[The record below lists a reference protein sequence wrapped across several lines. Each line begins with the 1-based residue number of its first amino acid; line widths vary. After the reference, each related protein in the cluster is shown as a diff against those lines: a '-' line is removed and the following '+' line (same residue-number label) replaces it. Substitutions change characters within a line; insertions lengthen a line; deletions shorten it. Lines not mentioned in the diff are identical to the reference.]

1 MTLNMDFRLC
11 FCAPDLHLGP
21 LTWFKI
27 ESAAAADKAC
37 GLRRQRN
44 GDMPQPSAFLLS
56 PQPRARWM
64 RFDTAQLLKRFFFC
78 ERALLV
84 SQAAWIPAIAPLE
97 IKTTLARFI
106 WLNAETAHALR
117 NRVFELRFPSRL
129 LEEEGADHSLIEL
142 FSAIKDSPSVP
153 ALLMS
158 IGKVLLPALRD
169 SYQAYLQASDSI
181 ADGPTHRFL
190 SLALS
195 EKAEQI
201 STFEVWTGSAL
212 SRNPELRED
221 AIAWTQGVANRLSDV
236 GGVGVGPLAEATAIG
251 PLPGSKAYTIPDR
264 PARDPRCWP
273 CRFYWP
279 DVVDPTYPYG
289 EGMQLQLRSAISHL
303 NEVWAIEA
311 GGIILSAFADVL
323 PWEWIHDSARWTYDE
338 SRHCR
343 MGYERLIAWGLD
355 PAEIPLGTYIY
366 ESASSGR
373 STEVAL
379 YFLGMLYFF
388 ETKNIR
394 HKPARAQLF
403 HSYGDSLSEHDMDFD
418 WADETMHAGYGKH
431 WLRELLAAR
440 DEDPAAYDRVRER
453 CQKLVNDYVSTATAD
468 ELSEIKKVA
477 STLISKAAHKS

>member
-1 MTLNMDFRLC
+1 M
-11 FCAPDLHLGP
+11 
-21 LTWFKI
+21 
-27 ESAAAADKAC
+27 SKA
-37 GLRRQRN
+37 
-44 GDMPQPSAFLLS
+44 SAFLSS

-84 SQAAWIPAIAPLE
+84 SEAAWIPTIAPLE
-97 IKTTLARFI
+97 IKTGLARFI
-106 WLNAETAHALR
+106 WQSAESAHALR

-129 LEEEGADHSLIEL
+129 LEEEGADHALIEL
-142 FSAIKDSPSVP
+142 FSGVKNSPSVP
-153 ALLMS
+153 AFLLS
-158 IGKVLLPALRD
+158 VGKVLLPALRD
-169 SYQAYLQASDSI
+169 AYQSYLEASDSI

-201 STFEVWTGSAL
+201 RAFEQWAESAL
-212 SRNPELRED
+212 SQNPELRE
-221 AIAWTQGVANRLSDV
+221 AALAWKGAVAQRLSDV
-236 GGVGVGPLAEATAIG
+236 GGVGVGPSPTTASAK
-251 PLPGSKAYTIPDR
+251 PLPGSKAYAIPKR
-264 PARDPRCWP
+264 PARDSRFWP

-279 DVVDPTYPYG
+279 DIVDPAFPYG

-311 GGIILSAFADVL
+311 GGVILSAFADAL

-343 MGYERLIAWGLD
+343 MGYERLMAWGLE

-366 ESASSGR
+366 ESAAG
-373 STEVAL
+373 EDPIYL
-379 YFLGMLYFF
+379 LGMLYFF

-403 HSYGDSLSEHDMDFD
+403 HDYGDTLSEHDMDFD

-431 WLRELLAAR
+431 WLKELLAVR
-440 DEDPAAYDRVRER
+440 GQDSTAYEQVRER
-453 CQKLVNDYVSTATAD
+453 CGKLVSDYVSTATAQ
-468 ELSEIKKVA
+468 EVAEIKKVA
-477 STLISKAAHKS
+477 SALIAKAAQKS